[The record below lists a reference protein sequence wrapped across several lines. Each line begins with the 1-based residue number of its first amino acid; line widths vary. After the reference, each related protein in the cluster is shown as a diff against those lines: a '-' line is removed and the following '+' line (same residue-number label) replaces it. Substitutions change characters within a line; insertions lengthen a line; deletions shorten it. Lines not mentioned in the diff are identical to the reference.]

1 MKEFVNLIQVCYR
14 VIILAMI
21 TITNED
27 NKLTEAILGCAYNVH
42 SALGPG
48 LLEKTYQACL
58 AYELQKNGFV
68 IQLEKSIPVIY
79 GDVTIDAGFRLD
91 MLVENRVIIENKS
104 IAKLLPIHS
113 AQLMTYLRLSNIS
126 IGLLINWNTLHLK
139 DGIKRIAM

>member
-1 MKEFVNLIQVCYR
+1 MLQVCYR

-21 TITNED
+21 ANED
-27 NKLTEAILGCAYNVH
+27 NKLTEAILGCAYSVH
-42 SALGPG
+42 STLGTG
-48 LLEKTYQACL
+48 LPQKTYQACL
-58 AYELQKNGFV
+58 AYELQKNWFF
-68 IQLEKSIPVIY
+68 IQPQKPVPVIY

-104 IAKLLPIHS
+104 IAKLLLSIVR
-113 AQLMTYLRLSNIS
+113 LMTYLRLSNIS